1 MEKKMENEMET
12 GIMGRLY
19 GFDYSSY
26 EREPQK
32 IRAPD
37 PQGNIR
43 ILHWAD
49 PYEHEILPRVIY
61 GEWKGNRKLL
71 FRV

>member
-1 MEKKMENEMET
+1 MVSTIAHMK
-12 GIMGRLY
+12 G
-19 GFDYSSY
+19 
-26 EREPQK
+26 K

-49 PYEHEILPRVIY
+49 PYEHEIVPRVM
-61 GEWKGNRKLL
+61 GNGKETGSYY
-71 FRV
+71 FGSRV